1 MITLAV
7 REQRMP
13 DRDDRLFH
21 PEFSTDPY
29 WWRAWRPGP
38 ERGACDVPARTDVAL
53 VGGGLTSLNAAL
65 ELARSGVSCV
75 VLEADQF
82 GIGASTR
89 NGGGVS
95 GGINIGKGLGGRKGV
110 GDEALRQAMIADAAT
125 ALDHLEEVIARE
137 GIDCDYERSGRF
149 AGAFTPAHHRAQAR
163 QCEIL
168 NAHARAGAY
177 LLPRARVREE
187 MASDFYY
194 GGMVVERSGKIH
206 PAKYYGGLLEAAA
219 RAGAV
224 LVAGAPVTGI
234 ARMDGGW
241 RLTTPRG
248 EIRAQKVFAGTNGY
262 TGAATPALRRRA
274 VPVASH
280 MIATE
285 ELDPALAASLI
296 PRGRFL
302 SETKRVL
309 CYYRLSPDGRRVLFG
324 GRPRFTQ
331 VAPETSARL
340 LHALMVERFPQLAG
354 VRIAHNWMGS
364 LAFALDQLPHMGV
377 HDGIHYAMCCNGS
390 GVAMLGWLGQ
400 QSARKMIGG
409 ANRQNAFD
417 GRPFEALPFYDGRP
431 WFLPLVGA
439 WYRHLDRRDRRA
451 AQREG

>member
-1 MITLAV
+1 MTA
-7 REQRMP
+7 
-13 DRDDRLFH
+13 RDDRLFH
-21 PEFSTDPY
+21 PDFSTDPY
-29 WWRAWRPGP
+29 WWQAWRPSPG
-38 ERGACDVPARTDVAL
+38 RGARDVPARTDVAL
-53 VGGGLTSLNAAL
+53 IGGGLTSLNAAL
-65 ELARSGVSCV
+65 ELARAGVSCV
-75 VLEADQF
+75 VLEAREF
-82 GIGASTR
+82 GSGASTR

-95 GGINIGKGLGGRKGV
+95 GGINIGKGLGGRKGET
-110 GDEALRQAMIADAAT
+110 DEALRQAMIADAAQ
-125 ALDHLEEVIARE
+125 ALDHLESLIARE

-163 QCEIL
+163 QCELL
-168 NAHARAGAY
+168 NAHARAEAR

-194 GGMVVERSGKIH
+194 GGMIVERSGKLH
-206 PAKYYGGLLEAAA
+206 PAKFYGGLLDAAA

-224 LVAGAPVTGI
+224 LVADAPVTHV
-234 ARMDGGW
+234 ARDGGGW

-248 EIRAQKVFAGTNGY
+248 ALFAEKVFVGTNGY
-262 TGAATPALRRRA
+262 TGAVTPTLRRRTI
-274 VPVASH
+274 PVASH

-296 PRGRFL
+296 PKGRFL

-340 LHALMVERFPQLAG
+340 LHELMVERFPQLAG
-354 VRIAHNWMGS
+354 VRVAHNWMGN
-364 LAFALDQLPHMGV
+364 LAFAFDQLPHMGEQ
-377 HDGIHYAMCCNGS
+377 DGLYYAMCCNGS

-417 GRPFEALPFYDGRP
+417 GRPFETLPLYDGRP
-431 WFLPLVGA
+431 WFLPIVGA
-439 WYRHLDRRDRRA
+439 WYRHLDRREREA
-451 AQREG
+451 AAREAP